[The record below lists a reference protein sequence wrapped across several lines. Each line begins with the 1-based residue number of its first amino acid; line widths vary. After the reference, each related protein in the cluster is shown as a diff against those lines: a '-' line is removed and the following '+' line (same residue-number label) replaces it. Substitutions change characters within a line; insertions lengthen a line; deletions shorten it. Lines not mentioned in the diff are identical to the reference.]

1 MTIRDVLLP
10 VFVQAGLTFT
20 LLLWMALLR
29 TQVTMAGVVKLHDIA
44 LREPNWP
51 PGVTQIANAFHN
63 QLELPVLFYAVVAL
77 ALETQHAGTLFVTL
91 AWIFVFL
98 RLIHAAIHVTSNTVR
113 VRGTAFILGAFVL
126 GLMWASFALEVVF
139 GIVVFGI

>member
-10 VFVQAGLTFT
+10 VFVQAGLTFI

-29 TQVTMAGVVKLHDIA
+29 TQVTMSGEVKLHNIA

-63 QLELPVLFYAVVAL
+63 QLELPILFYAVVAL
-77 ALETQHAGTLFVTL
+77 ALQTNQAGTLFVTL
-91 AWIFVFL
+91 AWIFVLL
-98 RLIHAAIHVTSNTVR
+98 RLVHAAIHVTTNTVR
-113 VRGTAFILGAFVL
+113 LRGTAFIVGAFVL
-126 GLMWASFALEVVF
+126 GLMWASFGLEIVF
-139 GIVVFGI
+139 GI